1 MTKKCYYFEVYIN
14 TYHWIKEKIG
24 RVKNKKNV
32 TSDELWKEIA
42 IEGIIKIKKGVR
54 KKGCE

>member
-1 MTKKCYYFEVYIN
+1 MLLFWGIYKYISLN
-14 TYHWIKEKIG
+14 KGKNRKSKEQ
-24 RVKNKKNV
+24 KKNV